1 MMYVVQVFEGSNY
14 YTDDR
19 DVAED
24 VFAMIRKEGRY
35 AELLEGEPGHFA
47 QVK

>member
-14 YTDDR
+14 YTDVR
-19 DVAED
+19 VAEKH